1 MVYGSS
7 IDMFVARLGVHFVK
21 RQLEA
26 IPGSNGT
33 FSSSSLNSPL
43 KNHMRVSRARL
54 DANAFEIRRVFASY

>member
-26 IPGSNGT
+26 IAMELFPA
-33 FSSSSLNSPL
+33 
-43 KNHMRVSRARL
+43 VRL
-54 DANAFEIRRVFASY
+54 IRR